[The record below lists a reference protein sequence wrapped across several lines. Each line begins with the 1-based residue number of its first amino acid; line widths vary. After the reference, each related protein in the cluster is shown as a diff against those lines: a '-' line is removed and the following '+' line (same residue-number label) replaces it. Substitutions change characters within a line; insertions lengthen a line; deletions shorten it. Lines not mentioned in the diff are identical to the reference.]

1 MEDFRIRYNYFINHT
16 DKTHTQHQED
26 GMVWCVQHESKKQD
40 FQSIHGG
47 IIADEMGCGKTVMM
61 ISLMV
66 CNFVP
71 RTLIVVPLALIS
83 QWKQNILETTGH
95 IPLLYYGNQTVS
107 SDAKIITNA
116 CPIVLTTYGVISHK
130 FKKFYNTDIL
140 FKTKWDRIIF
150 DEAHHMRNHK
160 TQKYNAGIQLKSRVK
175 WLITGTPIQ
184 NKIDDL
190 YHLCEIIGIKNAK
203 TIPLD
208 LIKENIL
215 KRTKRDVGIVLPDL
229 HIHNL
234 SVEWKN
240 DDEKKIADVLHR
252 ITQNNSDKEDTKT
265 CSVQSD
271 DKTYSFTANEEICD
285 STKYHHD
292 VTHNSSESKSSSDRK
307 SLEFIPFMDK
317 NDESKNLHSFIN
329 TIFGGHRLS
338 YYLRCKQMCTLPRL
352 LSDLQKRTY
361 DDPNTID
368 NGLLHMNKIDELVKH
383 MVSRN
388 SNHKK
393 IIFCS
398 FRKEMDIVK
407 ENLENN
413 GIEDVHIYDGRI
425 SQKKRINTLEK
436 QPNVLILQVKMGS
449 EGLNLQYAN
458 EIYFVGPLWN
468 PAMEDQ
474 AIGRCYRLGQNNP
487 THVFKFN
494 MNNIIMDDESCSM
507 DNYMIDVLERKR
519 ILMKSL

>member
-1 MEDFRIRYNYFINHT
+1 MKDLRIRYNYFINHT

-66 CNFVP
+66 CNFMP

-95 IPLLYYGNQTVS
+95 KPLVYYGIQTIS
-107 SDAKIITNA
+107 SDAKIITNE

-130 FKKFYNTDIL
+130 FKKFCNTDIL
-140 FKTKWDRIIF
+140 FKTKWDRVIF

-160 TQKYNAGIQLKSRVK
+160 TQKYNAGIHLNSRIK

-190 YHLCEIIGIKNAK
+190 YHLCEIIGIKNARK
-203 TIPLD
+203 IPLD

-229 HIHNL
+229 HIHDL
-234 SVEWKN
+234 SVEWNN
-240 DDEKKIADVLHR
+240 DDEKKIADVLHK
-252 ITQNNSDKEDTKT
+252 ITQTNSDNGEVKT
-265 CSVQSD
+265 CSDKSD
-271 DKTYSFTANEEICD
+271 AKSYSLSDCEDIYD
-285 STKYHHD
+285 STKCYHD
-292 VTHNSSESKSSSDRK
+292 VRYNLSESKSSSDRK
-307 SLEFIPFMDK
+307 SMEFIPFMDK
-317 NDESKNLHSFIN
+317 KDESTNLLSFIN
-329 TIFGGHRLS
+329 TIFGCHRLS
-338 YYLRCKQMCTLPRL
+338 YYLRCKQMCTLPSL
-352 LSDLQKRTY
+352 LSDLQKKTY
-361 DDPNTID
+361 DDPNVID

-383 MVSRN
+383 MVKRN

-398 FRKEMDIVK
+398 FRKEMDIIK

-474 AIGRCYRLGQNNP
+474 AIGRCYRLGQINP

-494 MNNIIMDDESCSM
+494 MNNIVVDNESCSM
-507 DNYMIDVLERKR
+507 DNYMVDILERKR
-519 ILMKSL
+519 ILMEAL